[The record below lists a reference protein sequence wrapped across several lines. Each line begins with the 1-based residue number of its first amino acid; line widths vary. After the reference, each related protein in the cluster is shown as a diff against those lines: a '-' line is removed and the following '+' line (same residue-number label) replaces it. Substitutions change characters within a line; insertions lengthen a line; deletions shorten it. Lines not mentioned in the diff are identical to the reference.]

1 MPNLKPLREL
11 GKAGHLNP
19 KQFDAVMARF
29 STTMGA
35 PEHPTGTMVEHGE
48 TGKVGKV
55 VAQHSGG
62 THVNVSWRPGPT
74 GTTVEPVHRLR
85 QV

>member
-11 GKAGHLNP
+11 GKGHLNP
-19 KQFDAVMARF
+19 KQFDQVMARF

-35 PEHPTGTMVEHGE
+35 PEHPTGTMVQHHE
-48 TGKVGKV
+48 TARVGKV
-55 VAQHSGG
+55 VAQHVGG
-62 THVNVSWRPGPT
+62 KNVNVSWKPGDV
-74 GTTVEPVHRLR
+74 TVEPVHRLR

>member
-1 MPNLKPLREL
+1 
-11 GKAGHLNP
+11 
-19 KQFDAVMARF
+19 
-29 STTMGA
+29 
-35 PEHPTGTMVEHGE
+35 MVEHNE

-55 VAQHSGG
+55 VAQHLGG
-62 THVNVSWRPGPT
+62 KHVNVSWKPGPT